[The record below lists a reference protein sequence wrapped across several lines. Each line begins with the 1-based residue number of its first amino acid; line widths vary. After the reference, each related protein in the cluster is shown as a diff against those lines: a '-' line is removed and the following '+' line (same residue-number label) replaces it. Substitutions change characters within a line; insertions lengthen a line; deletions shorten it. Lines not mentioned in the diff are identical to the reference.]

1 MRRALLRDPIF
12 MIGFAIF
19 VSLLLL
25 SIGNT
30 VFRDGQVDQF
40 LNRYSDEGRLIG
52 IPPLEPSKDQW
63 LGTDRAGNDLFQM
76 MIEGFKWTVGICAVV
91 ALGRMALGLLIGI
104 PLAFRGARV
113 NRIFKMVLDGFLI
126 LPISLLAMMMLF
138 PSFFFADSTMVPPL
152 LDRVTLQ
159 LTVFVALGLP
169 AVTLYLITEVRQLLK
184 QEFMIVAETLGGSV
198 WHRTRRHLWPHL
210 VPTLVIVFM
219 QQFVQTLMLLIHLSL
234 FGVFFGGTV
243 FLFEGVRPTLFEWS
257 SMFGFYF
264 KQFTA
269 TTWMTNHMF
278 LVPALGLS
286 MLVFLSNL
294 LTSRL
299 ERAFR
304 LRRQEAVVTEE
315 TISQAEAA
323 AASLVDPF
331 TLVHEDS
338 SFQKMNQKKADGIT
352 H

>member
-1 MRRALLRDPIF
+1 MRRVLIRDPIF
-12 MIGFAIF
+12 LIVFTILMG
-19 VSLLLL
+19 LLLL

-30 VFRDGQVDQF
+30 IFRDGQVDQF
-40 LNRYSDEGRLIG
+40 LNRYSEEGRLIG

-76 MIEGFKWTVGICAVV
+76 MIEGFKWTVGICATV
-91 ALGRMALGLLIGI
+91 ALGRIVIGLLVGI
-104 PLAFRGARV
+104 PLAFRGARL

-138 PSFFFADSTMVPPL
+138 SSLIFADSTMVPPL
-152 LDRVTLQ
+152 IDRVSLQ
-159 LTVFVALGLP
+159 LTVFILLGLP

-184 QEFMIVAETLGGSV
+184 QEFMVVAETLGGSV

-243 FLFEGVRPTLFEWS
+243 FLFEGVMPTLFEWS
-257 SMFGFYF
+257 SMFGYYF

-269 TTWMTNHMF
+269 TTWMTSHMF
-278 LVPALGLS
+278 LVPAIGLS
-286 MLVFLSNL
+286 LLVFLSNL

-304 LRRQEAVVTEE
+304 LRRQEAIVTDE

-323 AASLVDPF
+323 AASLDEPF
-331 TLVHEDS
+331 MLVHTDEALRLHR
-338 SFQKMNQKKADGIT
+338 KKDMSG
-352 H
+352 

>member
-1 MRRALLRDPIF
+1 MRRVLMRDPIF
-12 MIGFAIF
+12 LIVFTILMG
-19 VSLLLL
+19 LLLL

-30 VFRDGQVDQF
+30 IFRDGQVDQI
-40 LNRYSDEGRLIG
+40 LNRYSEEGRLIG

-76 MIEGFKWTVGICAVV
+76 MIEGFKWTVGICAIV
-91 ALGRMALGLLIGI
+91 ALGRMAIGLLVGI
-104 PLAFRGARV
+104 PLAFRGARL
-113 NRIFKMVLDGFLI
+113 NRYFKIVLDGFLI

-138 PSFFFADSTMVPPL
+138 SSLMFADSTMVPPL
-152 LDRVTLQ
+152 IDRVTLQ
-159 LTVFVALGLP
+159 LTVFILLGLP

-184 QEFMIVAETLGGSV
+184 QEFMVVAETLGGSV

-243 FLFEGVRPTLFEWS
+243 FLFEGVMPTLFEWS
-257 SMFGFYF
+257 SMFGYYF

-269 TTWMTNHMF
+269 TTWMTSHIF
-278 LVPALGLS
+278 LVPAIGLS
-286 MLVFLSNL
+286 LLVFLSNL

-299 ERAFR
+299 ERAFQ
-304 LRRQEAVVTEE
+304 LRRQEPIVTDE

-323 AASLVDPF
+323 AASLDEPF
-331 TLVHEDS
+331 MLVHTDEALRLHR
-338 SFQKMNQKKADGIT
+338 KKDMSG
-352 H
+352 

>member
-1 MRRALLRDPIF
+1 MRRTLLRDPVFLIVF
-12 MIGFAIF
+12 TILMG
-19 VSLLLL
+19 LLLL

-30 VFRDGQVDQF
+30 IFRDGQVDQF

-76 MIEGFKWTVGICAVV
+76 MIEGFKWTVGICATV
-91 ALGRMALGLLIGI
+91 ALGRMALGLVVGI
-104 PLAFRGARV
+104 PLAFRGAQV
-113 NRIFKMVLDGFLI
+113 NRIFKMLLDGFLI

-138 PSFFFADSTMVPPL
+138 SSLLFADSTMVPPL
-152 LDRVTLQ
+152 VDRVTLQ
-159 LTVFVALGLP
+159 LTVFVLLGLP
-169 AVTLYLITEVRQLLK
+169 AVTLYLITEIRQLLQ

-198 WHRTRRHLWPHL
+198 WHRVRRHLWPHL
-210 VPTLVIVFM
+210 VPTMVIVFM

-234 FGVFFGGTV
+234 FGVFFGGTIY
-243 FLFEGVRPTLFEWS
+243 LFEGVMPTLFEWS
-257 SMFGFYF
+257 SMFGYYF

-269 TTWMTNHMF
+269 TTWMTSHMF
-278 LVPALGLS
+278 LVPAIGLS

-315 TISQAEAA
+315 TMSQAEAA

>member
-1 MRRALLRDPIF
+1 MRRVLMRDPIF
-12 MIGFAIF
+12 LIVFTILMG
-19 VSLLLL
+19 LLLL

-30 VFRDGQVDQF
+30 IFRDGQVDQI
-40 LNRYSDEGRLIG
+40 LNRYSEEGRLIG

-76 MIEGFKWTVGICAVV
+76 MIEGFKWTVGICAIV
-91 ALGRMALGLLIGI
+91 ALGRM
-104 PLAFRGARV
+104 RGAWL
-113 NRIFKMVLDGFLI
+113 NRYFKIVLDGFLI

-138 PSFFFADSTMVPPL
+138 SSLMFADSTMVPPL
-152 LDRVTLQ
+152 IDRVTLQ
-159 LTVFVALGLP
+159 LTVFILLGLP

-184 QEFMIVAETLGGSV
+184 QEFMVVAETLGGSV

-243 FLFEGVRPTLFEWS
+243 FLFEGVMPTLFEWS
-257 SMFGFYF
+257 SMFGYYF

-269 TTWMTNHMF
+269 TTWMTSHIF
-278 LVPALGLS
+278 LVPAIGLS
-286 MLVFLSNL
+286 LLVFLSNL

-299 ERAFR
+299 ERAFQ
-304 LRRQEAVVTEE
+304 LRRQEPIVTDE

-323 AASLVDPF
+323 AASLDEPF
-331 TLVHEDS
+331 MLVHTDEALRLHR
-338 SFQKMNQKKADGIT
+338 KKDMSG
-352 H
+352 

>member
-12 MIGFAIF
+12 LIVFTILMG
-19 VSLLLL
+19 LLVL

-30 VFRDGQVDQF
+30 IFRDGQVDQF
-40 LNRYSDEGRLIG
+40 LNRYSEEGRLIG

-76 MIEGFKWTVGICAVV
+76 MIEGFKWTVGICATV
-91 ALGRMALGLLIGI
+91 ALGRMTIGLLVGI
-104 PLAFRGARV
+104 PFAFRGARL
-113 NRIFKMVLDGFLI
+113 NRYFKMMLDGFLI

-138 PSFFFADSTMVPPL
+138 SSLMFADSTMVPPL
-152 LDRVTLQ
+152 VDRVSLQ
-159 LTVFVALGLP
+159 LTVFVLLGLP

-184 QEFMIVAETLGGSV
+184 QEFMVVAETLGGGV

-243 FLFEGVRPTLFEWS
+243 FLFEGVMPTLFEWS
-257 SMFGFYF
+257 SMFGYYF

-269 TTWMTNHMF
+269 TTWMTSHIF
-278 LVPALGLS
+278 LVPAIGLS
-286 MLVFLSNL
+286 LLVFLSNL

-304 LRRQEAVVTEE
+304 LRRQEAIVVDE
-315 TISQAEAA
+315 TVSQAEAA
-323 AASLVDPF
+323 AASIADSF
-331 TLVHEDS
+331 TLVHADGAL
-338 SFQKMNQKKADGIT
+338 QQGNQKRTDGISY
-352 H
+352 

>member
-1 MRRALLRDPIF
+1 MRRTLLRDPVFLIVF
-12 MIGFAIF
+12 TILMG
-19 VSLLLL
+19 LLLL

-30 VFRDGQVDQF
+30 IFRDGQVDQF
-40 LNRYSDEGRLIG
+40 PNRYSDEGRLIG

-76 MIEGFKWTVGICAVV
+76 MIEGFKWTVGICATV
-91 ALGRMALGLLIGI
+91 ALGRMALGLVVGI
-104 PLAFRGARV
+104 PLAFRGARL
-113 NRIFKMVLDGFLI
+113 NRIFKMLLDGFLI

-138 PSFFFADSTMVPPL
+138 SSLLFADSTMVPPL
-152 LDRVTLQ
+152 VDRVTLQ
-159 LTVFVALGLP
+159 LTVFVFLGLP
-169 AVTLYLITEVRQLLK
+169 AVTLYLITEIRQLLQ

-219 QQFVQTLMLLIHLSL
+219 QQFVQTLMLLIHISL

-264 KQFTA
+264 TQFTA

-286 MLVFLSNL
+286 LLVFLSNL

-304 LRRQEAVVTEE
+304 LRRQEAVLTEE
-315 TISQAEAA
+315 TMSQAEAA
-323 AASLVDPF
+323 AASLADPF
-331 TLVHEDS
+331 TLVHADG

>member
-1 MRRALLRDPIF
+1 MRRTLLRDPIF
-12 MIGFAIF
+12 LIVSMILMG
-19 VSLLLL
+19 LLLL

-30 VFRDGQVDQF
+30 IFREGQVDQF

-76 MIEGFKWTVGICAVV
+76 MIEGFKWTVGICATV
-91 ALGRMALGLLIGI
+91 ALGRIALGLLVGI
-104 PLAFRGARV
+104 PLAFRGARL
-113 NRIFKMVLDGFLI
+113 NRLFKMMLDGFLI

-138 PSFFFADSTMVPPL
+138 SSLLFADSTMVPPL
-152 LDRVTLQ
+152 VDRVTLQ
-159 LTVFVALGLP
+159 LTVFVLLGLP
-169 AVTLYLITEVRQLLK
+169 AVTLYLITEIRQLLQ

-198 WHRTRRHLWPHL
+198 WHRVRRHLWPHL
-210 VPTLVIVFM
+210 VPTMVIVFM

-234 FGVFFGGTV
+234 FGVFFGGTIY
-243 FLFEGVRPTLFEWS
+243 LFEGVMPTLFEWS
-257 SMFGFYF
+257 SMFGYYF

-269 TTWMTNHMF
+269 TTWMTSHMF
-278 LVPALGLS
+278 LVPAIGLS

-315 TISQAEAA
+315 TMSQTEAA
-323 AASLVDPF
+323 AASLTDPF
-331 TLVHEDS
+331 ILVHADT
-338 SFQKMNQKKADGIT
+338 SFQQKNQKKADDISY
-352 H
+352 